1 MARDEKNGLSHHE
14 ELRYFYLLRN
24 LNYLSENEMREYRYL
39 KAKMEATISDRFT
52 SYPYKPETQRT
63 FENQR
68 FRDFSASD
76 HYQGT
81 QSVDATDNNQAYQ
94 PEETFPSGLP
104 IYPDKP
110 SMSRSSKR
118 HQRFKREEAV
128 APEMFEA
135 ETSIHQT
142 YENLDTSRNKKNKK
156 PKKKGK
162 LKRNLKFL
170 GFILMVLIAGVIFM
184 FAKGYFD
191 ISTNK
196 AKYKPAVTETFN
208 GVDTKNGTNILIL
221 GSDQRVTQ
229 KSDDARTDTIMVLN
243 VGNKDK
249 KVKMVSFMRDTLVNI
264 PGYSYNNSDS
274 YDLKLNSSFNFGEQD
289 GHKGAE
295 MVRKTLKHNFDID
308 VKYYMM
314 VDFETFAE
322 AIDTLFPDGV
332 KINAKFATISGEAVN
347 SVKVPDDLRMKNGVV
362 PDQTIKVGEQRMDGR
377 TLLNYARFRKDDD
390 GDYGRTVRQQQVM
403 TAVMS
408 QVKDPVKL
416 FTGSAAIGKLYAL
429 TSTNVPSGF
438 ILQKGL
444 TSLTSGAKVEH
455 VTIPAQGDWVDE
467 FDMYGGQ
474 ALYIDFAKYQKKL
487 SKMGLR

>member
-1 MARDEKNGLSHHE
+1 MARNEKNGLSHHE

-39 KAKMEATISDRFT
+39 KAKMEAKISDKMT
-52 SYPYKPETQRT
+52 SYSDKTEAQRT

-68 FRDFSASD
+68 FQDFSASD
-76 HYQGT
+76 HYQGR
-81 QSVDATDNNQAYQ
+81 QSKYDDDSNQAYR
-94 PEETFPSGLP
+94 PEETLPNGLP
-104 IYPDKP
+104 IYPGQP
-110 SMSRSSKR
+110 PMSRSSKR
-118 HQRFKREEAV
+118 HQRLKREEV
-128 APEMFEA
+128 VGPENFA
-135 ETSIHQT
+135 QETSLYET
-142 YENLDTSRNKKNKK
+142 YDSSAATSKKSKK

-162 LKRNLKFL
+162 LKRNLKIL
-170 GFILMVLIAGVIFM
+170 GFILMLLIAGVILM

-243 VGNKDK
+243 IGNKDK

-264 PGYSYNNSDS
+264 PGYSYNNNDS

-322 AIDTLFPDGV
+322 AIDTLFPSGV

-347 SVKVPDDLRMKNGVV
+347 SVEVPDDLRMKNGVV
-362 PDQTIKVGEQRMDGR
+362 PEQTIKVGEQRMDGR

-403 TAVMS
+403 TAIMS

-444 TSLTSGAKVEH
+444 ASVTSGAKVEH

-474 ALYIDFAKYQKKL
+474 GLYVDFAKYQKNL